1 MLRTVFWCAALVIVS
16 TCLVAE
22 IPKGWR
28 ALNSVNKPA
37 ATMAAGVIRDGKC
50 TIAVP
55 TEWVHDRTVD
65 RSQAHSADGSVQAFV
80 QEWPSGPEHP
90 TFLDRKNHTLR
101 DYRNQKANA
110 QRVYGHD
117 AVDLKVLADS
127 PRSLQILRTTAAAP
141 GGAALTDWTLMA
153 AGNPICY
160 AIVRVSMAGL
170 TSSPADRTTAQQ
182 GSAVAEKIV
191 ATFKPAK

>member
-1 MLRTVFWCAALVIVS
+1 MLRTAFWYAALVIVS

-28 ALNSVNKPA
+28 ALNSVSKPP
-37 ATMAAGVIRDGKC
+37 ATMAEAVVRDGKC

-55 TEWVHDRTVD
+55 KEWVDDRTVD
-65 RSQAHSADGSVQAFV
+65 RSQAHSADGRVQAFV

-90 TFLDRKNHTLR
+90 SFLDRKNQTLR
-101 DYRNQKANA
+101 DYRNQRANA

-117 AVDLKVLADS
+117 AVDLKVLADT
-127 PRSLQILRTTAAAP
+127 PTSLQIMRTTAATP

-160 AIVRVSMAGL
+160 AIVKVSIAGL

-182 GSAVAEKIV
+182 WSGVAEKIV